1 MGRYYMSGEKR
12 CELSDHSE
20 DGGRNS
26 NGDGEK
32 WEDIIMCILGINFKV
47 LSDGLVLGKEKMA

>member
-20 DGGRNS
+20 DGGSNS

-32 WEDIIMCILGINFKV
+32 WEDIMCMLEINLKV